1 MKLMNLELKIDHF
14 LRKINNYIE
23 MAVEYL
29 YEEKSDLTRQ
39 EIVAL
44 LQEVLTIISRL
55 DQLLDVYVC
64 ILEEEYLKTR
74 TENNK

>member
-1 MKLMNLELKIDHF
+1 MNLELKIDHF

-39 EIVAL
+39 EIIAL

>member
-39 EIVAL
+39 EIIAL